1 MLSDEELSTLVRA
14 AREAAGGR
22 VPVLAGAGGPDTR
35 RVIAAV
41 ERVAQAG
48 ADGVLSICPYFSR
61 PDQRGILAHFQA
73 IAAATP
79 LPIVLYANPSRTA
92 VRMHNDTIRRL
103 AEIENVIGLKDCSG
117 DVVQS
122 MELLL
127 DPPPHLAIL
136 GGEDVLF
143 YPMLTLGAA
152 GGILASAH
160 WATESFVAVWRAVQR
175 NDHRRAL
182 RIWACL
188 FAGTRLLFEE
198 PSPAPVKHLLAASGR
213 IASGEL
219 RLPLVPPSHAL
230 QRGWR
235 QSGMERSRPDLVLH
249 CCRPGRRPPANAP
262 GRRTWPFPSLL
273 RYHFG
278 ARSKPASRP
287 FLERRPRHRP
297 WAPTATSSSHR
308 RPAAG
313 SSATAAPWS

>member
-1 MLSDEELSTLVRA
+1 MLLEGVWIPLVTPFRDSRLDLPSLRRLVDDLIPKGISGLVVGATTGESPVLSDEELTTLVRA

-61 PDQRGILAHFQA
+61 PDARGILAHFQA
-73 IAAATP
+73 IATATP
-79 LPIVLYANPSRTA
+79 LPVVLYANPSRTA

-103 AEIENVIGLKDCSG
+103 AELENVIGLKDCGG
-117 DVVQS
+117 DLVQS

-127 DPPPHLAIL
+127 EPPPHLAIL
-136 GGEDVLF
+136 CGEDSLF

-175 NDHRRAL
+175 NDHRQAL
-182 RIWACL
+182 RLWTRL
-188 FAGTRLLFEE
+188 LAGTRLLFEE
-198 PSPAPVKHLLAASGR
+198 PSPAPVKHLLAATGR

-219 RLPLVPPSHAL
+219 RLPLVPPSDAL
-230 QRGWR
+230 QRRLAALGD
-235 QSGMERSRPDLVLH
+235 GAKPD
-249 CCRPGRRPPANAP
+249 
-262 GRRTWPFPSLL
+262 
-273 RYHFG
+273 
-278 ARSKPASRP
+278 
-287 FLERRPRHRP
+287 
-297 WAPTATSSSHR
+297 
-308 RPAAG
+308 
-313 SSATAAPWS
+313 

>member
-1 MLSDEELSTLVRA
+1 MQLDGVWIPLVTPFRDSLLDIPSLRRLVDDLIPKGISGLVVGATTGESPVLSDEELSTLVRA

-41 ERVAQAG
+41 ERVARAG

-117 DVVQS
+117 DIVQS

-136 GGEDVLF
+136 GGEDALF
-143 YPMLTLGAA
+143 YPMLTSGAA

-175 NDHRRAL
+175 NDHRQAL
-182 RIWACL
+182 RIWARL

-198 PSPAPVKHLLAASGR
+198 PSPAPVKHLLAAAGR

-230 QRGWR
+230 QRRLAALGD
-235 QSGMERSRPDLVLH
+235 GAE
-249 CCRPGRRPPANAP
+249 PA
-262 GRRTWPFPSLL
+262 
-273 RYHFG
+273 
-278 ARSKPASRP
+278 
-287 FLERRPRHRP
+287 
-297 WAPTATSSSHR
+297 
-308 RPAAG
+308 
-313 SSATAAPWS
+313 